1 MNMADETISEKCENL
16 YNKLNT
22 FVESEISRDVTP
34 QISNL
39 NSRIDALE
47 PNLVRVKEVNGNT
60 SSISAGGTSTQTFT
74 VPACPS
80 GYNWEYL
87 STSTG
92 WGTVSS
98 VSLSGTTLT
107 VTLLNVSNS
116 SHDIS
121 FSGVLMY
128 YPKTIEAEPHI
139 TMIAT
144 NPYLLEGEV
153 TDLVVSLVDEF
164 GLPLTNKNL
173 TIGQSVFIDNGT
185 TASHNDSWSVT
196 NGTMTRMDNYTRLVE
211 SAQTLMC
218 QMNSAYI
225 TPTSTV
231 EFDFKAV
238 DGVKNWGLIYI
249 RNSAGGTS
257 LADLN
262 LNNIGGDIGEWIH
275 LKIVFNNTDT
285 ITIYSSK
292 LDNPITRTLSSTD
305 SNYRLLLYGGGT
317 NTELHFKNVIVYNNI
332 NAITDENGEF
342 ALHNVSVTDDT
353 IFNASY
359 GTETASCLVGY
370 YDFVDYAVTNNKN
383 NTWFNNTGG
392 TITVD
397 DNGTTLTSVPHS
409 NGTHWVSGYCPAST
423 TTAKPFS
430 YPIIVEFD
438 ILQWDKGSSIFIKSD
453 LGNKT
458 NFNRELNHIGS
469 RARIEIGTTSTK
481 IYIDGAFV
489 SQKTY
494 TQPSNYGIEIGSY
507 ISKNDSPTA
516 PSLKFANFTIRPL

>member
-1 MNMADETISEKCENL
+1 MVDETIPKKCETL
-16 YNKLNT
+16 YNKLNS

-47 PNLVRVKEVNGNT
+47 PNLVRVKEVNGNI
-60 SSISAGGTSTQTFT
+60 SSVSAGGTSTQTFT

-80 GYNWEYL
+80 GYKGKYL

-128 YPKTIEAEPHI
+128 YPKSIEAEPHI
-139 TMIAT
+139 QLVAT

-164 GLPLTNKNL
+164 GLPLNNKNV

-196 NGTMTRMDNYTRLVE
+196 NGTMTRESTYTRLVE
-211 SAQTLMC
+211 SAPTLMC
-218 QMNSAYI
+218 TMDNGYI

-238 DGVKNWGLIYI
+238 DGVKNWALVYI
-249 RNSAGGTS
+249 RNSGGGSS
-257 LADLN
+257 LANLSLN
-262 LNNIGGDIGEWIH
+262 DIGGEIGEWIH

-292 LDNPITRTLSSTD
+292 LDNPITKTLSSTD
-305 SNYRLLLYGGGT
+305 TNYRLLLFCGGA
-317 NTELHFKNVIVYNNI
+317 NTELHFKNVIVYNNS
-332 NAITDENGEF
+332 NRVTDENGEF
-342 ALHNVSVTDDT
+342 TLHNVSVTDDT
-353 IFNASY
+353 IFNATY
-359 GTETASCLVGY
+359 ETVSDNCTIEKCR
-370 YDFVDYAVTNNKN
+370 FVDYAVKDKHNHNY
-383 NTWFNNTGG
+383 FNQAGTSNV
-392 TITVD
+392 TITEADEYKEFKTISTTVGNVYIGSSTSLTGFD
-397 DNGTTLTSVPHS
+397 VGDTWTIIWNKLYIEGYNVAFQCYNGSTTVGINSTTLGLH
-409 NGTHWVSGYCPAST
+409 N
-423 TTAKPFS
+423 
-430 YPIIVEFD
+430 
-438 ILQWDKGSSIFIKSD
+438 SD
-453 LGNKT
+453 
-458 NFNRELNHIGS
+458 FQE
-469 RARIEIGTTSTK
+469 
-481 IYIDGAFV
+481 
-489 SQKTY
+489 
-494 TQPSNYGIEIGSY
+494 
-507 ISKNDSPTA
+507 
-516 PSLKFANFTIRPL
+516 LKFVCDGSLIKAYVDGVYKTQTSYTPTGHGYLRINLNNNNGASQVTFRAKNIRIK